1 MAIAYKARRILPLA
15 GERAARGE
23 ALLRPLER
31 LDNYVL
37 VERDGRVAALE
48 PSASFRPDA
57 DTELRDL
64 GDCTLMPATIN
75 AHCHLQLSHLA
86 GQTLWGQGFV
96 PWLRS
101 LIALLGRAP
110 ERQAIDA
117 ALAVLRRCGTA
128 AVGDFTGVGA
138 GMVAEAAWRE
148 GVDVTQFCEWFGFAA
163 DALSSEEE
171 PWPQRALDAMRTA
184 ARYNAARIFPAGHAL
199 YSTHP
204 EMLRAVQ
211 EWCQRNGAVFSL
223 HLAESPEETELL
235 TQGRGALVELY
246 RENVLPADWHVPG
259 LPPVALA
266 QTWGLLG
273 PGTLAVHCVQCDKAD
288 VRRLAASGTAVCLC
302 PRSNAAL
309 AVGRAPVRDMLEAP
323 LLLCLGTDGL
333 SSNSDVDV
341 REEALALLREQDVPA
356 TALFRMLTVNGHAA
370 LQREGTGTLAVGQP
384 CRWAVAPP
392 ELVAALDA

>member
-1 MAIAYKARRILPLA
+1 MAIAYRARHIIA
-15 GERAARGE
+15 MTGERASTGRD
-23 ALLRPLER
+23 LLRPLEQ

-48 PSASFRPDA
+48 PYAAFQPDA

-64 GDCTLMPATIN
+64 GEVTLMPATIN

-86 GQTLWGQGFV
+86 GRTLQGQGFV

-101 LIALLGRAP
+101 LIALLGLAP
-110 ERQAIDA
+110 ERQAIGG
-117 ALAVLRRCGTA
+117 ALALLRRCGTV
-128 AVGDFTGVGA
+128 AVGDFTGAGA
-138 GMVAEAAWRE
+138 ALVAEEARRA
-148 GVDVTQFCEWFGFAA
+148 GVELTQFCEWFGFAA
-163 DALSSEEE
+163 SAVPSEKE
-171 PWPQRALDAMRTA
+171 PWPLRFLDPLRKA
-184 ARYNAARIFPAGHAL
+184 AQYNATRIFPAGHAL

-204 EMLRAVQ
+204 EMLRATQ

-235 TQGRGALVELY
+235 TRGRGALVDLY
-246 RENVLPADWHVPG
+246 RGNVLPEDWHAPG

-273 PGTLAVHCVQCDKAD
+273 PGTLAVHCVQCERAD
-288 VRRLAASGTAVCLC
+288 VQRLAASGTAVCLC

-309 AVGRAPVRDMLEAP
+309 AVGRAPVREMLETP

-333 SSNSDVDV
+333 SSNSDLDV
-341 REEALALLREQDVPA
+341 REEALTLLREQDIPA
-356 TALFRMLTVNGHAA
+356 TALLRMLTVNGHAA

-384 CRWAVAPP
+384 CRWAVVPP
-392 ELVAALDA
+392 DLAAALE